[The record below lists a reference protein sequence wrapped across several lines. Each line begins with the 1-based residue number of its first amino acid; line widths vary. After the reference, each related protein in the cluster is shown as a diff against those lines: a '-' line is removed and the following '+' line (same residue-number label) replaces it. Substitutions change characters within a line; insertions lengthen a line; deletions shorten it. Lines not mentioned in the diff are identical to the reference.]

1 MQWRVNT
8 VNSYNNNKTTNASK
22 NDRDTCQQL
31 QIISE
36 LPPGSPQTNQH
47 TNTRTAPSPGL
58 ESPAPALMGNPKSKR
73 FRMMI
78 ILAHPGLDVP
88 SMPSEVVILAELEE
102 RSIIN
107 YGLPNDLPEV

>member
-1 MQWRVNT
+1 
-8 VNSYNNNKTTNASK
+8 
-22 NDRDTCQQL
+22 
-31 QIISE
+31 
-36 LPPGSPQTNQH
+36 
-47 TNTRTAPSPGL
+47 
-58 ESPAPALMGNPKSKR
+58 
-73 FRMMI
+73 MMI